1 MMEEILKF
9 FVLFFVV
16 VEPIT
21 LVPLFAAMTE
31 GADEAFRRRM
41 ALKAVCVAGFVL
53 LLFAVGG
60 ASFLKV
66 MGISIDAF
74 RIAGGIML
82 FLIALEMVFAR
93 ESGTRTT
100 PDELEEGKKRVD
112 VSVFPLAFPFIAG
125 PGALAIVLLTFGAS
139 RGDFTL
145 SAGLFGAVIVVLL
158 ITYLLMRLT
167 PIVMRVMGV
176 TGGNVVNRL
185 SGVVLAALAVQ
196 FIITGVTNAFPER
209 GRPSHGSLLQ
219 LRASRLLEVE
229 DAMPEAL
236 PAALE
241 TRRAALGPVDAASGR
256 RRIREIGRGVQH
268 LEHPGGVRLP
278 VGRELEAAAGLEAA
292 RDERRERRLDDPALV
307 VALLRPGIR
316 EIEQDFVERGRAELV
331 REHLD
336 GVVRD
341 DADVR
346 KPARLDLEQAM
357 ADARRVHFRAD
368 EIPLGRARRELDER
382 VAVAEADLEHPGRGT
397 PERTVEVDR
406 SRARTGCR
414 SAAAVRRARASAPP

>member
-93 ESGTRTT
+93 ESGHAHDARRARGGQEARGRFGV
-100 PDELEEGKKRVD
+100 PAR
-112 VSVFPLAFPFIAG
+112 FPVHRG
-125 PGALAIVLLTFGAS
+125 PGRARDRAADLRRLARRF
-139 RGDFTL
+139 R
-145 SAGLFGAVIVVLL
+145 AVGGTVRRRRSSCSL

-196 FIITGVTNAFPER
+196 FIITGVTNAFP
-209 GRPSHGSLLQ
+209 
-219 LRASRLLEVE
+219 
-229 DAMPEAL
+229 
-236 PAALE
+236 
-241 TRRAALGPVDAASGR
+241 
-256 RRIREIGRGVQH
+256 
-268 LEHPGGVRLP
+268 
-278 VGRELEAAAGLEAA
+278 
-292 RDERRERRLDDPALV
+292 
-307 VALLRPGIR
+307 
-316 EIEQDFVERGRAELV
+316 
-331 REHLD
+331 
-336 GVVRD
+336 
-341 DADVR
+341 
-346 KPARLDLEQAM
+346 
-357 ADARRVHFRAD
+357 
-368 EIPLGRARRELDER
+368 
-382 VAVAEADLEHPGRGT
+382 
-397 PERTVEVDR
+397 
-406 SRARTGCR
+406 
-414 SAAAVRRARASAPP
+414 